1 MTSSRCQP
9 IFGVASANSTNQR
22 DFMRQESLQQRN
34 KSKQFISGKEKF
46 RSCRA
51 GGEFF
56 FLEVMSGPVC
66 QHIEVFTNFW
76 GRPKCIR
83 RPQHRQQCGTAMA
96 DESNSEIPPVARL
109 KSGCGWK
116 RDNCGRG

>member
-34 KSKQFISGKEKF
+34 KSKQFISGKEKC

-76 GRPKCIR
+76 GRPNALTTTTPATMWHRYGR
-83 RPQHRQQCGTAMA
+83 RLYFRNPSCTV
-96 DESNSEIPPVARL
+96 EIGMWVEA
-109 KSGCGWK
+109 
-116 RDNCGRG
+116 

>member
-51 GGEFF
+51 GGECF

-66 QHIEVFTNFW
+66 QHIEVVTNIW
-76 GRPKCIR
+76 GSAK
-83 RPQHRQQCGTAMA
+83 AFA
-96 DESNSEIPPVARL
+96 DHNNRKNVAKL
-109 KSGCGWK
+109 SQPHL
-116 RDNCGRG
+116 

>member
-34 KSKQFISGKEKF
+34 TSKQFISGKEKF

-76 GRPKCIR
+76 GRPNAFDD
-83 RPQHRQQCGTAMA
+83 HNT
-96 DESNSEIPPVARL
+96 SNNVAPLWQTNLIP
-109 KSGCGWK
+109 KSQLHG
-116 RDNCGRG
+116 

>member
-1 MTSSRCQP
+1 
-9 IFGVASANSTNQR
+9 
-22 DFMRQESLQQRN
+22 MRQESLQQRN
-34 KSKQFISGKEKF
+34 TSKQFISGKEKF

-76 GRPKCIR
+76 GRPNAFDD
-83 RPQHRQQCGTAMA
+83 HNT
-96 DESNSEIPPVARL
+96 SNNVAPLWQTNLIPKSPRL
-109 KSGCGWK
+109 HG
-116 RDNCGRG
+116 